1 MSWLEVLREA
11 CEESSQVIIGK
22 RLGYSKTTVS
32 QVLGGKYTGDVAR
45 FQESVEAVLMKR
57 TVNCP
62 VLGDIALSVC
72 LSHQKRK
79 FSTTN
84 PMRVQMYRACRAQCQ
99 HSKVQEQ

>member
-11 CEESSQVIIGK
+11 CEASSQVTVSK

-32 QVLGGKYTGDVAR
+32 QVLGGKYTGDVVR
-45 FQESVEAVLMKR
+45 FQETVEAVLMKR
-57 TVNCP
+57 AVSCP

-84 PMRVQMYRACRAQCQ
+84 PMRVQMYRACRAQCS
-99 HSKVQEQ
+99 HSKVQNQ